1 MCVLSTKFQVSSII
15 LTSFRELEEQGG
27 VGGGGLN
34 WWPDEQTKN
43 PIQIRVKN
51 NDSENAD
58 GTQSMFVLTIL
69 GKNQSND
76 TNT

>member
-1 MCVLSTKFQVSSII
+1 M
-15 LTSFRELEEQGG
+15 
-27 VGGGGLN
+27 N
-34 WWPDEQTKN
+34 PKN

-51 NDSENAD
+51 NDCENAD

-69 GKNQSND
+69 GKNQRND